1 MMVNFENSRLFIGAL
16 IVCNI
21 ILLVLVLFLAGS
33 GGSGVS
39 DKDLNNIQS
48 RLETFEKRLAT
59 VDSDPEQIAEL
70 VKQSE
75 AMSGSALVPRERIQ
89 DLMARV
95 EALEEEIASG
105 KLQAVVAA
113 GEPET
118 ETGSVSEES
127 RESEPVATKK
137 PSATKSESDSAK
149 TPESPEASSP
159 DSSPEPLDDNMPAA
173 YYTVKEGDTLYS
185 ISRKHGLEPEELR
198 RLNGLESNTLQVDQK
213 LRIQ

>member
-1 MMVNFENSRLFIGAL
+1 MMGNFENSRLFIGAL

-33 GGSGVS
+33 GGSGFS

-48 RLETFEKRLAT
+48 RLEALEKRLAT
-59 VDSDPEQIAEL
+59 VDFDPEQIAEM

-95 EALEEEIASG
+95 EALEEDMPSG
-105 KLQAVVAA
+105 KRQATVTTS
-113 GEPET
+113 EPEV
-118 ETGSVSEES
+118 ETGPVTEEA

-137 PSATKSESDSAK
+137 PSATKSESDSGK
-149 TPESPEASSP
+149 TPESSTASSP
-159 DSSPEPLDDNMPAA
+159 ESSPEPFADNMPAA

-185 ISRKHGLEPEELR
+185 ISLKHGLEPEELR
-198 RLNGLESNTLQVDQK
+198 RLNGLESNTIQVDQK